1 MADPATGNV
10 PIIVDFEQSWGVAKM
25 TPVGRKLSVI
35 ECNIVPNRGFQDNP
49 SLRAGWNPAKPFP
62 GAAKPGGTIR
72 LVPNV
77 HAASFFQKLLTGTL
91 VKSGATKAT
100 GTIVCVPKADLIDGE
115 TVTLDDGTNVP
126 TVFEFDVNGTGVS
139 GGNVQVDVSSA
150 TTAIDV
156 AAILHAAINGVGAG
170 LAITS
175 TNPGTGTLNLQNDAE
190 GSDGNVAITDTV
202 ADTDFT
208 HTGMSGGT
216 PLPYL
221 ATSKLGSTMPKS
233 AIVEFPVTVAGV
245 TKYWRA
251 TGVRV
256 QSWTIPIA
264 HEGALIVDIGVGAKN
279 VKLET
284 SAYDASPDDWSAATQ
299 IDQTKL
305 QSGFVKIGGVAVG
318 YLRGGS
324 LTGDTRL
331 QDDFRAGV
339 DGRGSLV
346 PMVHTLGGSL
356 DLALDSADALTY
368 ITDGGVVDVELKWL
382 VEADRYWLVKHHVI
396 LEPSGPPV
404 KDGLINVT
412 ANIRG
417 FEDTGTGT
425 AVEFETSV
433 GTDPDVEY
441 A

>member
-10 PIIVDFEQSWGVAKM
+10 PITVDFEQSWGVAKVI
-25 TPVGRKLSVI
+25 PAGRKLSVI
-35 ECNIVPNRGFQDNP
+35 ECNIAPNRGFQDNP
-49 SLRAGWNPAKPFP
+49 SLRAGWNPAQPFP

-77 HAASFFQKLLTGTL
+77 HSASFFQKLLTGNL
-91 VKSGATKAT
+91 VKTGA
-100 GTIVCVPKADLIDGE
+100 AD
-115 TVTLDDGTNVP
+115 P
-126 TVFEFDVNGTGVS
+126 W
-139 GGNVQVDVSSA
+139 
-150 TTAIDV
+150 
-156 AAILHAAINGVGAG
+156 
-170 LAITS
+170 
-175 TNPGTGTLNLQNDAE
+175 
-190 GSDGNVAITDTV
+190 
-202 ADTDFT
+202 
-208 HTGMSGGT
+208 
-216 PLPYL
+216 L
-221 ATSKLGSTMPKS
+221 ATSELSTDMPKS
-233 AIVEFPVTVAGV
+233 AIVESPITVAGV

-256 QSWTIPIA
+256 QNWTIPIA
-264 HEGALIVDIGVGAKN
+264 HEGALIVDIGVGAKT
-279 VKLET
+279 VALET

-356 DLALDSADALTY
+356 DIALDSAAALAY
-368 ITDGGVVDVELKWL
+368 VTDGGVVDVELKWL
-382 VEADRYWLVKHHVI
+382 VETDRYWRVKYHVI

-412 ANIRG
+412 VNVRG

-433 GTDPDVEY
+433 GTDPDTEY